1 MKIDTVIFDLDGTL
15 IDSAP
20 SILSSIKA
28 SFEEVGIKPAQPLT
42 SNLVGPPVGLLFKS
56 LLSDKNMKELPLL
69 IEVFKRHYDEL
80 GYLETLVYKGVSEM
94 LQKLNQM
101 QFRLYIATNKRIH
114 PARKIIK
121 HLGWTELFTE
131 LYALDYCSPA
141 FPHKAAMVKELLE
154 KTSRKGSKAIY
165 IGDRNEDVDAA
176 LASDIPI
183 IMAAWG
189 YEDCIH
195 RGTNIVIARIPGEVV
210 QIIGA
215 FNLEGQGCLC
225 S

>member
-101 QFRLYIATNKRIH
+101 QFRLYIATNKRIQ

-121 HLGWTELFTE
+121 HLGWTDLFME

-141 FPHKAAMVKELLE
+141 FPHKAAMVKELLQ
-154 KTSRKGSKAIY
+154 KTRRTGSKAIY

-176 LASDIPI
+176 IASDIPI

-195 RGTNIVIARIPGEVV
+195 RGADIAFAGTPREVIKLIRE
-210 QIIGA
+210 
-215 FNLEGQGCLC
+215 FNFEAHNEADY
-225 S
+225 